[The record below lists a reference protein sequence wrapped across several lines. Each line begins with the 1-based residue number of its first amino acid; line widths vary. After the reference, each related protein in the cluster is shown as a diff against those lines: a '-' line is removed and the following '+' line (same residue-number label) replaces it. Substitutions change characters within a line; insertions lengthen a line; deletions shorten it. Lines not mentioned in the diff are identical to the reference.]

1 MVKSGPATFLFTDIE
16 GSTRMWEQEEVA
28 MRTSLARHD
37 ELLRSAV
44 EDGGGEIV
52 KMTGDGVHAAFD
64 RAEDAIAVAAAAQRS
79 LAAEDWG
86 ESGALTV
93 RMAIHTGGAQARD
106 GDYYGSA
113 VNRAA
118 RLMSIAHGGQVLV
131 SQATELLARDVLPD
145 DVDLR
150 DLGEHRLRDLTRP
163 ERVFQLVAPGL
174 GTEFPRSDP
183 STRIRR
189 TCRCSHELRRSRA
202 GAHHDHD
209 PPRGTPDAHGDRCRR
224 RR

>member
-1 MVKSGPATFLFTDIE
+1 
-16 GSTRMWEQEEVA
+16 
-28 MRTSLARHD
+28 
-37 ELLRSAV
+37 
-44 EDGGGEIV
+44 
-52 KMTGDGVHAAFD
+52 MTGDGVHAAFD

-131 SQATELLARDVLPD
+131 SQATELLARDVLPA

-163 ERVFQLVAPGL
+163 SACSSSSPPASG
-174 GTEFPRSDP
+174 PSSHRSDR

-189 TCRCSHELRRSRA
+189 TCRCSSRASSVGSRSARRS
-202 GAHHDHD
+202 
-209 PPRGTPDAHGDRCRR
+209 
-224 RR
+224 